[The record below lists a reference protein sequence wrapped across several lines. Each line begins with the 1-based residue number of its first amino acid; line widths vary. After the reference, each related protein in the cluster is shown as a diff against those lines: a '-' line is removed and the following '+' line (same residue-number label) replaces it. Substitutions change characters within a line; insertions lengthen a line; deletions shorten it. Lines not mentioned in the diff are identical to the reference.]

1 MTCRYPHVDCLRVTG
16 PLGIYPP
23 VYIPARVA
31 PVFVSTHIRQT
42 NKLWVQKKKTV
53 FAAGTQRFKSV
64 FCSVDPVMLTQKY

>member
-31 PVFVSTHIRQT
+31 PVFVTTHIRQT
-42 NKLWVQKKKTV
+42 NKLWVQKKN
-53 FAAGTQRFKSV
+53 G
-64 FCSVDPVMLTQKY
+64 FCRRNPAIQKCFLLC

>member
-31 PVFVSTHIRQT
+31 PVFVTTHIRQT
-42 NKLWVQKKKTV
+42 NKLWVQKKKN
-53 FAAGTQRFKSV
+53 G
-64 FCSVDPVMLTQKY
+64 FCRRNPAIQKCFLLC

>member
-31 PVFVSTHIRQT
+31 PVFVTTHIRQT
-42 NKLWVQKKKTV
+42 NKLWVKTAKKKKRFLPQEPSDSKV
-53 FAAGTQRFKSV
+53 FSAL
-64 FCSVDPVMLTQKY
+64 LTP